1 MKRMVAA
8 FAFAVVAGL
17 LLAPPVLA
25 QENSLTMTLSRDWG
39 YGGFGGDIQGTFS
52 FHVRGP
58 SEIVRVEFYIDEQMI
73 GEDTQAPFDLQF
85 VTDNYPLGEHEL
97 YAVGYAADGTSLRS
111 NSAHPIFVSPSEG
124 GQAALKIV
132 IPLLVVVFGAM
143 AAAGAVS
150 MITGRKAAR
159 LEPGARRSYTFGG
172 GICPKC
178 KRPFGLHFWAP
189 NMLVGKFD
197 RCPFCGRWGIVRR
210 ASNSDLRAAEEAER
224 ETSKEEPPAVSSE
237 EKLRKDLEDSK
248 YQNL

>member
-1 MKRMVAA
+1 
-8 FAFAVVAGL
+8 
-17 LLAPPVLA
+17 
-25 QENSLTMTLSRDWG
+25 
-39 YGGFGGDIQGTFS
+39 
-52 FHVRGP
+52 
-58 SEIVRVEFYIDEQMI
+58 
-73 GEDTQAPFDLQF
+73 
-85 VTDNYPLGEHEL
+85 
-97 YAVGYAADGTSLRS
+97 
-111 NSAHPIFVSPSEG
+111 
-124 GQAALKIV
+124 
-132 IPLLVVVFGAM
+132 
-143 AAAGAVS
+143 
-150 MITGRKAAR
+150 AR